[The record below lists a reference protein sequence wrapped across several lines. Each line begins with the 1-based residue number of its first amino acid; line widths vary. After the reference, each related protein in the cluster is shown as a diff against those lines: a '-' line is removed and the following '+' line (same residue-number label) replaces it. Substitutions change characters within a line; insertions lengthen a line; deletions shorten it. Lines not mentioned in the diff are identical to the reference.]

1 LLQRQRHLARWRL
14 SQGEQP
20 LRERWLPGGRI
31 WTVFVVIG
39 SLLTVG
45 MTGYR
50 VLEGWSWHDALFMAV
65 ITLSTVGYGEVR
77 PLSANGELFTIAL
90 ILLGVG
96 GMAYTF
102 STLADY
108 LIAGELNGML
118 RRQRMARAI
127 HKLRNHYIIC
137 GYGRVGQQVVQ
148 GLRANQYDVVVIDGG
163 ADHVAEFEKAG
174 IPYVIGDA
182 ASDPILLQAGIEHAS
197 GLCTC
202 LPNDATNVFVVLSAR
217 TFNPNLFIISRS
229 NQPESER
236 KLRIAG
242 ANQVINPYLITGHR
256 MAAQLLHPSV
266 VEYLDVIMRS
276 GELELRI
283 EEIKIGA
290 ASLMNG
296 RTLAECH
303 VRSATGVNVLAV
315 RRHDG
320 KLHTHLPADFK
331 LETGDVLVGLGTA
344 PQLALLAQRAADE
357 RHGLRTAK

>member
-1 LLQRQRHLARWRL
+1 MSEALRLNRRLWAVLIMVNGLLA
-14 SQGEQP
+14 
-20 LRERWLPGGRI
+20 
-31 WTVFVVIG
+31 
-39 SLLTVG
+39 VG
-45 MTGYR
+45 TAGYK
-50 VLEGWSWHDALFMAV
+50 LIEGWSWHDALFMTV

-77 PLSANGELFTIAL
+77 PLSGIGELFTIVL

-96 GMAYTF
+96 GVAYTF

-108 LIAGELNGML
+108 FIAGELNGIL
-118 RRQRMARAI
+118 QRQRMARTI
-127 HKLRNHYIIC
+127 SKLRNHYIIC

-148 GLRANQYDVVVIDGG
+148 GLRANRYDVVVIDST
-163 ADHVAEFEKAG
+163 DNCVAEFEKEG
-174 IPYVIGDA
+174 IHYVIGDA
-182 ASDPILLQAGIEHAS
+182 ASDPILQQAGIEHAS

-266 VEYLDVIMRS
+266 VEFLDVIMRS

-283 EEIKIGA
+283 EEIKIGP
-290 ASLMNG
+290 ASAMNG
-296 RTLAECH
+296 RT
-303 VRSATGVNVLAV
+303 LAV

-320 KLHTHLPADFK
+320 KLFTYLPAEFT
-331 LETGDVLVGLGTA
+331 LESGDVLVGLGTQ
-344 PQLALLAQRAADE
+344 PQLSLLAQQTADE
-357 RHGLRTAK
+357 RHVLRSSAK

>member
-1 LLQRQRHLARWRL
+1 LSEALRLNRRLWAVLIMVNGLLA
-14 SQGEQP
+14 
-20 LRERWLPGGRI
+20 
-31 WTVFVVIG
+31 
-39 SLLTVG
+39 VG
-45 MTGYR
+45 TAGYK
-50 VLEGWSWHDALFMAV
+50 LIEGWSWHDALFMTV

-77 PLSANGELFTIAL
+77 PLSGIGELFTIVL

-96 GMAYTF
+96 GVAYTF

-108 LIAGELNGML
+108 FIAGELNGIL
-118 RRQRMARAI
+118 QRQRMARTI
-127 HKLRNHYIIC
+127 SKLRNHYIIC

-148 GLRANQYDVVVIDGG
+148 GLRANRYDVVVIDST
-163 ADHVAEFEKAG
+163 DDYVAEFEKEG
-174 IPYVIGDA
+174 IHYVIGDA
-182 ASDPILLQAGIEHAS
+182 ASDPILQQAGIERAS

-266 VEYLDVIMRS
+266 VEFLDVIMRS

-283 EEIKIGA
+283 EEIKIGP
-290 ASLMNG
+290 ASAMNG
-296 RTLAECH
+296 RT
-303 VRSATGVNVLAV
+303 LAV

-320 KLHTHLPADFK
+320 KLFTYLPAEFT
-331 LETGDVLVGLGTA
+331 LESGDVLVGLGTQ
-344 PQLALLAQRAADE
+344 PQLSLLAQQAADE
-357 RHGLRTAK
+357 RHVLRSSAK

>member
-1 LLQRQRHLARWRL
+1 MVNGLLA
-14 SQGEQP
+14 
-20 LRERWLPGGRI
+20 
-31 WTVFVVIG
+31 
-39 SLLTVG
+39 VG
-45 MTGYR
+45 TAGYK
-50 VLEGWSWHDALFMAV
+50 LIEGWSWHDALFMTV

-77 PLSANGELFTIAL
+77 PLSGIGELFTIVL

-96 GMAYTF
+96 GVAYTF

-108 LIAGELNGML
+108 FIAGELNGIL
-118 RRQRMARAI
+118 QRQRMARTI
-127 HKLRNHYIIC
+127 SKLRNHYIIC

-148 GLRANQYDVVVIDGG
+148 GLRANRYDVVVIDST
-163 ADHVAEFEKAG
+163 DNCVAEFEKEG
-174 IPYVIGDA
+174 IHYVIGDA
-182 ASDPILLQAGIEHAS
+182 ASDPILQQAGIERAS

-266 VEYLDVIMRS
+266 VEFLDVIMRS

-283 EEIKIGA
+283 EEIKIGP
-290 ASLMNG
+290 ASAMNG
-296 RTLAECH
+296 RT
-303 VRSATGVNVLAV
+303 LAV

-320 KLHTHLPADFK
+320 KLFTYLPAEFT
-331 LETGDVLVGLGTA
+331 LESGDVLVGLGTQ
-344 PQLALLAQRAADE
+344 PQLSLLAQQAADE
-357 RHGLRTAK
+357 RHVLRSSAK

>member
-1 LLQRQRHLARWRL
+1 M
-14 SQGEQP
+14 
-20 LRERWLPGGRI
+20 RELWPPRGRM
-31 WTVFVVIG
+31 WTIFLVMS

-45 MTGYR
+45 TMGYR
-50 VLEGWSWHDALFMAV
+50 VLEGWSWHDALFMTV

-77 PLSANGELFTIAL
+77 PLSISGELFTVAL

-96 GMAYTF
+96 GVAYTF
-102 STLADY
+102 SSLADY

-118 RRQRMARAI
+118 RKQRMARMI

-148 GLRANQYDVVVIDGG
+148 GLRANRYAVVVIDGG
-163 ADHVAEFEKAG
+163 PENIAAFEKAG
-174 IPYVIGDA
+174 IPYIIGDA
-182 ASDPILLQAGIEHAS
+182 TSDPILLQAGIEHAS

-266 VEYLDVIMRS
+266 VEFLDVIMRS

-283 EEIKIGA
+283 EEIKISGSSA
-290 ASLMNG
+290 MNG

-315 RRHDG
+315 RRNDG

-331 LETGDVLVGLGTA
+331 LEMGDVLIGLGTE
-344 PQLALLAQRAADE
+344 PQLALLAERAVDE
-357 RHGLRTAK
+357 RHVLRTGK

>member
-1 LLQRQRHLARWRL
+1 MQDRV
-14 SQGEQP
+14 
-20 LRERWLPGGRI
+20 WLYGRI
-31 WTVFVVIG
+31 WTVIGVVG
-39 SLLTVG
+39 SLLSVG
-45 MTGYR
+45 TIGYQ
-50 VLEGWSWHDALFMAV
+50 VIEGWPWRDALFMAV

-77 PLSANGELFTIAL
+77 PLSSNGEVFTIAL

-108 LIAGELNGML
+108 LIAGELNGVL
-118 RRQRMARAI
+118 RRQRMGRTI
-127 HKLRNHYIIC
+127 QKLRNHYIIC
-137 GYGRVGQQVVQ
+137 GYGRVGQQVVE
-148 GLRANQYDVVVIDGG
+148 GLRASHYAVVVID
-163 ADHVAEFEKAG
+163 AVTDHVADFEKAG

-182 ASDPILLQAGIEHAS
+182 ASDPILQQAGIEHAS
-197 GLCTC
+197 GLCSC
-202 LPNDATNVFVVLSAR
+202 LPSDATNVFVVLSAR

-256 MAAQLLHPSV
+256 MAAQLIHPSV
-266 VEYLDVIMRS
+266 VEFLDVMMRS

-283 EEIKIGA
+283 AEVKIGSTSA
-290 ASLMNG
+290 MKE

-303 VRSATGVNVLAV
+303 VRSATGVNILAV

-320 KLHTHLPADFK
+320 KLYTHLAADF
-331 LETGDVLVGLGTA
+331 LLQAGDVLIGLGTQ
-344 PQLALLAQRAADE
+344 PQLALLAQQAAEVGQLAGTERA
-357 RHGLRTAK
+357 TAPV

>member
-1 LLQRQRHLARWRL
+1 MMVSGLL
-14 SQGEQP
+14 
-20 LRERWLPGGRI
+20 
-31 WTVFVVIG
+31 VVG
-39 SLLTVG
+39 TVG
-45 MTGYR
+45 YKL
-50 VLEGWSWHDALFMAV
+50 LEGWSWHDALFMTV

-77 PLSANGELFTIAL
+77 PLSGVGELFTVGL

-96 GMAYTF
+96 GVAYTF

-108 LIAGELNGML
+108 FIAGELNGIL
-118 RRQRMARAI
+118 RRQRMVRTI
-127 HKLRNHYIIC
+127 SRLRNHYVIC

-148 GLRANQYDVVVIDGG
+148 GLRANQYDVVVIDSTT
-163 ADHVAEFEKAG
+163 DHVPEFEREG
-174 IPYVIGDA
+174 IHYVIGDA
-182 ASDPILLQAGIEHAS
+182 ASDPVLQQAGIEHAS

-217 TFNPNLFIISRS
+217 TFNPDLFIISRS

-266 VEYLDVIMRS
+266 VEFLDVIMRS

-283 EEIKIGA
+283 EEIKIGP
-290 ASLMNG
+290 ASTMNG

-303 VRSATGVNVLAV
+303 VRSKTGVNVLAV

-320 KLHTHLPADFK
+320 KLFTYLPAEFT
-331 LETGDVLVGLGTA
+331 LETGDALVGLGTQ
-344 PQLALLAQRAADE
+344 PQLSLLAQQAADE
-357 RHGLRTAK
+357 RHALRTAK